1 MSYCTECGTE
11 LKLKYLENEGL
22 SPLCETCQ
30 AYRFPTFNVA
40 ISTIVYSPDG
50 GRILLIKQ
58 YGRDRNILVAGYVNK
73 GEGAEHALA
82 REVKEEMG
90 LHVTECCFNMSEYFE
105 KSNTLML
112 NFASIVDS
120 DDLGGM
126 TPEVDDAAWY
136 TPEEA
141 REAITHGSLA
151 EKFLLSWL
159 EKREYYDKNYDTW
172 KFDGR
177 EE

>member
-1 MSYCTECGTE
+1 MSYCTECGT
-11 LKLKYLENEGL
+11 KLIPKYLEKEGMI
-22 SPLCETCQ
+22 PWCERCQ
-30 AYRFPTFNVA
+30 AYRFPTFNAA

-50 GRILLIKQ
+50 QKILLIKQ
-58 YGRDRNILVAGYVNK
+58 YGRDRNILVAGYINK

-82 REVKEEMG
+82 REVMEEMG
-90 LHVTECCFNMSEYFE
+90 LKVTACAFNRSEYFE

-120 DDLGGM
+120 YDLGGM

-141 REAITHGSLA
+141 REAITHDSLA

-159 EKREYYDKNYDTW
+159 SKRERYDHSFDTW
-172 KFDGR
+172 VF
-177 EE
+177 